1 MLLAS
6 FWGFAKY
13 LTTYFLCSTTNCVL
27 QKDTLC
33 EITQKFL
40 CCSRYIFAIMNSQGF
55 ILLLVFSLSM
65 KIIYSRI
72 TTGIIVFG
80 LQLIPSHN
88 ITNIPGM
95 ASIDHFDLVYSKKYE
110 LFPQLKTRQ

>member
-13 LTTYFLCSTTNCVL
+13 WTTYFLFSTTNCVL

-55 ILLLVFSLSM
+55 ILLL
-65 KIIYSRI
+65 
-72 TTGIIVFG
+72 VFG